1 VARPAQGQ
9 ALVSSR
15 QQPRPHPQ
23 QPQQP
28 HPQHPQPPPQQQQQE
43 LPGGGA
49 MAGEA
54 MFISG

>member
-28 HPQHPQPPPQQQQQE
+28 HPQQQQQQQQQE